1 MRGSSGP
8 ESSSPT
14 LVEIR
19 ASIRCSSGFLIAA
32 RICSLWEKN
41 QNTSITATTAPR
53 NIVMVINQIICAL
66 ALSPTTVP
74 SLLQEGPSFT
84 ELNCTSVIGR
94 SKNNSIPCST
104 AEGRDPGCAETRID
118 CTFTKL
124 APILQPANFPRQQ
137 EYMPFPLT
145 TPYPYPNNPTPN
157 GNWPNPNQ
165 HRRGHV

>member
-66 ALSPTTVP
+66 ALRPTTVP

-84 ELNCTSVIGR
+84 ELNCTSVIGH
-94 SKNNSIPCST
+94 SKIGCIWYDL
-104 AEGRDPGCAETRID
+104 AESPD
-118 CTFTKL
+118 KL
-124 APILQPANFPRQQ
+124 TDDQ
-137 EYMPFPLT
+137 
-145 TPYPYPNNPTPN
+145 
-157 GNWPNPNQ
+157 
-165 HRRGHV
+165 